1 VIQQT
6 NISFGI
12 QSRLPRLS
20 EAEEKEKRPRK
31 AGTLVTLSCIIFL
44 FYLAQA
50 QFRPTLPRY
59 IESNGGGEAEVGFII
74 FLNWA
79 AQAAFSV
86 PFGAFSDRVGKRAV
100 IILGGVIAAAGFA
113 MLPSMSTVLLIL
125 LAYAAAG
132 VGQAGYSAATAAYSV
147 DLSRREHTAR
157 AIAWTQAAR
166 QSALSFGPALGGVL
180 ALLLGVGNV
189 FIISALLIL
198 TGVLFSWVLL
208 RDLPQTSKDPLK
220 DSSDSDGSGSGWLVL
235 RKPLI
240 LASLIGIFSLQFGNS
255 VFVSFTPLYAS
266 KLSYAVIGV
275 IFTVQGIVNAVGR
288 PLIGELS
295 DRIRNPRPLI
305 ALSMLSGAA
314 GLFLLSFSAEFEPL
328 ILVALLIG
336 LSTGIGVVL
345 FLTIIAE
352 QVPKQNLGFT
362 MGFFNM
368 SLYLGLGIG
377 PAVEG
382 LVIENSGYLTAFR
395 SAGLI
400 PLAGVII
407 FFALSNKEKKHR

>member
-1 VIQQT
+1 
-6 NISFGI
+6 
-12 QSRLPRLS
+12 LS
-20 EAEEKEKRPRK
+20 EAEEKEKRFRH

-86 PFGAFSDRVGKRAV
+86 PLGAFSDRVGKRAV
-100 IILGGVIAAAGFA
+100 IMLGGVIAAVGFA
-113 MLPSMSTVLLIL
+113 VLPAMSTVLLIL

-166 QSALSFGPALGGVL
+166 QSALSFGPALGGIL
-180 ALLLGVGNV
+180 AVLLGVGNV
-189 FIISALLIL
+189 FISSALLVL
-198 TGVLFSWVLL
+198 AGVLFSWFLL
-208 RDLPQTSKDPLK
+208 KDLPQTSKGLQK
-220 DSSDSDGSGSGWLVL
+220 EDGGGGSGWLIL

-255 VFVSFTPLYAS
+255 VFVSFTPLYANQ
-266 KLSYAVIGV
+266 LSVAVIGV

-288 PLIGELS
+288 PIIGELS
-295 DRIRNPRPLI
+295 DRIRNPKP
-305 ALSMLSGAA
+305 
-314 GLFLLSFSAEFEPL
+314 AEFELL
-328 ILVALLIG
+328 ILGALLIG

-345 FLTIIAE
+345 FLTIIVE
-352 QVPKQNLGFT
+352 QVPKQNQGFT

-400 PLAGVII
+400 PLAGAII
-407 FFALSNKEKKHR
+407 FFALSNKEKKQERVNSG

>member
-1 VIQQT
+1 M
-6 NISFGI
+6 
-12 QSRLPRLS
+12 S
-20 EAEEKEKRPRK
+20 EEEEERFRSV
-31 AGTLVTLSCIIFL
+31 GTLVTLSCIIFL

-50 QFRPTLPRY
+50 QFRPILPRY

-79 AQAAFSV
+79 AQAALSV

-113 MLPSMSTVLLIL
+113 MLPSMSTILLIL

-189 FIISALLIL
+189 FTTSALLVL
-198 TGVLFSWVLL
+198 AGVLFSWFLL
-208 RDLPQTSKDPLK
+208 KDLPHASKGLRKASRDA
-220 DSSDSDGSGSGWLVL
+220 GWHVL

-255 VFVSFTPLYAS
+255 VFVSFTPLYANQ
-266 KLSYAVIGV
+266 LSVAVIGV

-288 PLIGELS
+288 PIIGELS
-295 DRIRNPRPLI
+295 DRIRNPRPVIL
-305 ALSMLSGAA
+305 LSMLAGAA
-314 GLFLLSFSAEFEPL
+314 GLFLLSFSVEFEPL

-352 QVPKQNLGFT
+352 QVPKQNQGFT

-395 SAGLI
+395 SAGLV
-400 PLAGVII
+400 PLIGLII
-407 FFALSNKEKKHR
+407 FFVLSNAEKRHR

>member
-1 VIQQT
+1 M
-6 NISFGI
+6 
-12 QSRLPRLS
+12 S
-20 EAEEKEKRPRK
+20 EEEEKEKRFRH
-31 AGTLVTLSCIIFL
+31 AGTLVTLSWIIFL

-50 QFRPTLPRY
+50 QFRPILPRY

-86 PFGAFSDRVGKRAV
+86 PLGAFSDRVGKRAV
-100 IILGGVIAAAGFA
+100 IMLGGVIAAVGFA
-113 MLPSMSTVLLIL
+113 VLPAMSTVLLIL

-180 ALLLGVGNV
+180 AVLLGVGNV
-189 FIISALLIL
+189 FISSALLVL
-198 TGVLFSWVLL
+198 AGLLFSWIFLK
-208 RDLPQTSKDPLK
+208 DLPQTSKGLLK
-220 DSSDSDGSGSGWLVL
+220 TSSSIGGGSSSGWLVL

-266 KLSYAVIGV
+266 KLSYVVIGV

-288 PLIGELS
+288 PIIGELS
-295 DRIRNPRPLI
+295 DRIRNPKPVIL
-305 ALSMLSGAA
+305 LSMLAGAA
-314 GLFLLSFSAEFEPL
+314 GLFLLSFSAEFELL

-345 FLTIIAE
+345 FLTIIVE
-352 QVPKQNLGFT
+352 QVPKQNQGFT

-382 LVIENSGYLTAFR
+382 LVIENSGYLSAFR

-400 PLAGVII
+400 PLAGAII
-407 FFALSNKEKKHR
+407 FFALFNKEKKQERVNSG

>member
-1 VIQQT
+1 M
-6 NISFGI
+6 
-12 QSRLPRLS
+12 S
-20 EAEEKEKRPRK
+20 EAEEKEKRFRH

-86 PFGAFSDRVGKRAV
+86 PLGAFSDRVGKRAV
-100 IILGGVIAAAGFA
+100 IMLGGVIAAVGFA
-113 MLPSMSTVLLIL
+113 VLPAMSTVLLIL

-166 QSALSFGPALGGVL
+166 QSALSFGPALGGIL
-180 ALLLGVGNV
+180 AVLLGVGNV
-189 FIISALLIL
+189 FISSALLVL
-198 TGVLFSWVLL
+198 AGVLFSWFLL
-208 RDLPQTSKDPLK
+208 KDLPQTSKGLQK
-220 DSSDSDGSGSGWLVL
+220 EDGGGGSGWLIL

-255 VFVSFTPLYAS
+255 VFVSFTPLYANQ
-266 KLSYAVIGV
+266 LSVAVIGV

-288 PLIGELS
+288 PIIGELS
-295 DRIRNPRPLI
+295 DRIRNPKPVIL
-305 ALSMLSGAA
+305 LSMLAGAA
-314 GLFLLSFSAEFEPL
+314 GLFLLSFSAEFELL

-345 FLTIIAE
+345 FLTIIVE
-352 QVPKQNLGFT
+352 QVPKQNQGFT

-400 PLAGVII
+400 PLAGAII
-407 FFALSNKEKKHR
+407 FFVLSNKEKKQERVNSG